1 MKVCRFYATN
11 VLISEQQTSKIQI
24 EVLSPAI
31 LKMEKL
37 FDYTFPKCLVFPPD
51 ESDDEENDAI
61 FECASTVEDVENVE
75 NARYQLV
82 DVGNSPDLRE
92 L

>member
-1 MKVCRFYATN
+1 
-11 VLISEQQTSKIQI
+11 
-24 EVLSPAI
+24 
-31 LKMEKL
+31 MEKL
-37 FDYTFPKCLVFPPD
+37 FDYTVPKCLVFPPD

-61 FECASTVEDVENVE
+61 FECASTVDDVENVE

-92 L
+92 LCKWNRVLEQLRVNQNVGALECDSWSTL